1 MAPTY
6 DDPPSETD
14 MTVLIDSTTFE
25 ARRIAGLLDRMD
37 PSPHLCQVPGCVHLD
52 AAHDGDP
59 SPAMAA

>member
-1 MAPTY
+1 
-6 DDPPSETD
+6 